1 MFGID
6 LLKIVAVIGLGKRR
20 KLAAGNGFWAELAQD
35 GNIESVVRGGGD
47 CHVEGI
53 IRLHRLLSRLD
64 QVRHP
69 AVGFADRRFLLGGAA
84 IGGDRRRFT
93 LGGHA
98 KLQQFQGFRNAL
110 DFHWC

>member
-1 MFGID
+1 ME
-6 LLKIVAVIGLGKRR
+6 IGRGD
-20 KLAAGNGFWAELAQD
+20 GSGAEMAQD
-35 GNIESVVRGGGD
+35 IDIESVVRGGGNR
-47 CHVEGI
+47 HVEGV
-53 IRLHRLLSRLD
+53 IRLHRLLSGFD
-64 QVRHP
+64 QVCHS